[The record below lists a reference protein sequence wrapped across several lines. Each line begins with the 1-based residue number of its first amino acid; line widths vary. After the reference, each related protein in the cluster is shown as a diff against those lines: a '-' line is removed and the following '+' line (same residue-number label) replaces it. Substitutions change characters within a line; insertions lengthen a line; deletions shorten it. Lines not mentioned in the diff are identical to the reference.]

1 MFCAFA
7 ADTDAQLQN
16 SGWSLGPSL
25 IAQGILDYKEILQI
39 PAAFFPVCFHCL
51 ALKTIPLWELPS

>member
-1 MFCAFA
+1 MFCAFV
-7 ADTDAQLQN
+7 ADTDVQLQN

-39 PAAFFPVCFHCL
+39 PAAFFPF
-51 ALKTIPLWELPS
+51 AFIA

>member
-7 ADTDAQLQN
+7 AGTDAQLQN

-25 IAQGILDYKEILQI
+25 KVHQGILDYKEILQI
-39 PAAFFPVCFHCL
+39 PAAFFPF
-51 ALKTIPLWELPS
+51 AFIA